1 MTAPAIDCSVI
12 LSSGAF
18 KAIVEAGIG
27 SLALGVLLVQED
39 LDQRVG
45 HGLRVAANRIDIVVG
60 QADGL
65 VAQQEATTLDW
76 QEVSRVTPFDQVV
89 HGGSVPD
96 VAGAT

>member
-1 MTAPAIDCSVI
+1 MDRSVI
-12 LSSGAF
+12 PSAGAF
-18 KAIVEAGIG
+18 KSIVEAGIG

-45 HGLRVAANRIDIVVG
+45 HGLRVAANRIDIVG
-60 QADGL
+60 GRTDGL

-76 QEVSRVTPFDQVV
+76 QEVSRVVPFDRVV